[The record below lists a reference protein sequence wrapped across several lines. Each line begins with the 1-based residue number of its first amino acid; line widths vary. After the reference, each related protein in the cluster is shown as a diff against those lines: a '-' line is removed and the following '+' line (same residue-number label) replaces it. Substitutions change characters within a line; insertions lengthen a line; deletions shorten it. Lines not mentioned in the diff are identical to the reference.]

1 MLTKSEINVVL
12 KSIAAKQKS
21 SNASICP
28 RCGCRVVVC
37 QPDASTLGALSRRA
51 DIYVCAE
58 CGIEEAMED
67 CYGMKKLPISEWA
80 LFRGGNDE

>member
-1 MLTKSEINVVL
+1 MLTKPKINVVL

-21 SNASICP
+21 SYVPECP
-28 RCGCRVVVC
+28 RCGFESMMCSLN
-37 QPDASTLGALSRRA
+37 ASTFGALSRRA

-80 LFRGGNDE
+80 LFRGGDDE